1 MPNTKTAQAYI
12 DLLKRLRE
20 GHAEFQ
26 KESKSEYQQ
35 YEDLKLLNE
44 ELTRLLN
51 TFGDKTEFTDA
62 EMNLIDTSYEQ
73 IQTCYRNITRQN
85 TVMNLHARDMLEGF
99 LQKVDPEE
107 YQHVQSLKTPV
118 KPNTTG
124 GNYQLDPQ
132 FLNGLGTYI
141 TYMSHA
147 GKGWAPYKRA
157 EALYEK
163 LNNPP
168 LKVKTETNVCV
179 KFAVED
185 MAKHVN
191 YLKAGEKEYEN
202 DDPAEE
208 GLAEYETTLRELEA
222 TVQDY
227 LNCTDIKENPFIE
240 AASRNVLNMIRQTL
254 SGVPVTDMEKLDRG
268 HWRVQSFVVNYAGL
282 STLKERKS
290 AQAQMKDSLWVKLVN
305 QDTNTHQKMLDA
317 MKLEDRNPGS
327 PEQKALREELIRD
340 YRERDRLAQA
350 QLQAYQNPKD
360 PNYQNLNR
368 FMDSKMKDHLHD
380 NIDTVGARGLKGC
393 NADSIVEV
401 LEAGWPLQETM
412 TCRRLIAYR
421 DVINDMLNSEQFHI
435 RDRES
440 PEFVAAL
447 ERMSGFLDRNVKKAY
462 REPLNLMEFST
473 NFRGILQDLRKI
485 PVEMNP
491 GSAPYQML
499 MNLGVSGDPT
509 VGDHFMAKLD
519 DLAWEARYM
528 DMSPDEVRKK
538 FPQELNSDAVL
549 CFDIQKD
556 MNSTSKSVWFGSG
569 EFKRIAGTMEDI
581 GKEMQSI
588 AHDQTMGLLNQSR
601 FEKLKEYTAKARKDI
616 DTYLASKEG
625 KTNFTEV
632 EQNRIDLVRKAAE
645 RLVRLERTLRLPE
658 LALQKEA
665 AERAAQ
671 QRIIDQAEAAKKAE
685 MDRRK
690 AAING
695 ENPDWD
701 LVAEEANFHIE
712 EKVDVILVNIFH
724 QDLKDE
730 NLPEGPSKISRQ
742 NLRKNVRDIMTK
754 GLETLKA
761 VSDRIDKEKPQD
773 GKVKLTDDEARD
785 LLAYAFLRGA
795 CSVMNTTNSVQNTKY
810 CNMVMKQLSSANCRK
825 DMTESME
832 HIGAY
837 YGFTEEGIDK
847 EMMRDMFTRSDVS
860 RDITSQVGRGIQAY
874 KRAHMKPEQ
883 AVQPGQAPQA
893 PQESQPSK
901 EPQAPKVEAPAA
913 GNSMGFH

>member
-1 MPNTKTAQAYI
+1 
-12 DLLKRLRE
+12 
-20 GHAEFQ
+20 
-26 KESKSEYQQ
+26 
-35 YEDLKLLNE
+35 
-44 ELTRLLN
+44 
-51 TFGDKTEFTDA
+51 
-62 EMNLIDTSYEQ
+62 
-73 IQTCYRNITRQN
+73 
-85 TVMNLHARDMLEGF
+85 
-99 LQKVDPEE
+99 
-107 YQHVQSLKTPV
+107 
-118 KPNTTG
+118 
-124 GNYQLDPQ
+124 
-132 FLNGLGTYI
+132 
-141 TYMSHA
+141 
-147 GKGWAPYKRA
+147 
-157 EALYEK
+157 
-163 LNNPP
+163 
-168 LKVKTETNVCV
+168 
-179 KFAVED
+179 
-185 MAKHVN
+185 
-191 YLKAGEKEYEN
+191 
-202 DDPAEE
+202 
-208 GLAEYETTLRELEA
+208 
-222 TVQDY
+222 
-227 LNCTDIKENPFIE
+227 
-240 AASRNVLNMIRQTL
+240 
-254 SGVPVTDMEKLDRG
+254 
-268 HWRVQSFVVNYAGL
+268 
-282 STLKERKS
+282 
-290 AQAQMKDSLWVKLVN
+290 
-305 QDTNTHQKMLDA
+305 
-317 MKLEDRNPGS
+317 
-327 PEQKALREELIRD
+327 
-340 YRERDRLAQA
+340 
-350 QLQAYQNPKD
+350 
-360 PNYQNLNR
+360 
-368 FMDSKMKDHLHD
+368 
-380 NIDTVGARGLKGC
+380 
-393 NADSIVEV
+393 
-401 LEAGWPLQETM
+401 
-412 TCRRLIAYR
+412 
-421 DVINDMLNSEQFHI
+421 
-435 RDRES
+435 
-440 PEFVAAL
+440 
-447 ERMSGFLDRNVKKAY
+447 
-462 REPLNLMEFST
+462 
-473 NFRGILQDLRKI
+473 
-485 PVEMNP
+485 
-491 GSAPYQML
+491 
-499 MNLGVSGDPT
+499 
-509 VGDHFMAKLD
+509 
-519 DLAWEARYM
+519 
-528 DMSPDEVRKK
+528 
-538 FPQELNSDAVL
+538 
-549 CFDIQKD
+549 
-556 MNSTSKSVWFGSG
+556 MNSTSRNVWFGSG

-893 PQESQPSK
+893 PQEFQPSK

-913 GNSMGFH
+913 GNSMGLH